1 MNFLEPDQNLGVWL
15 KATLNDLVERTKQGD
30 EAAYET
36 LKDGINVLVHAAE
49 PGYIEEHFGEW
60 ILAYNTLL
68 KQYKNNPDNFVVTQ
82 HNTDQK
88 ESEE

>member
-36 LKDGINVLVHAAE
+36 LKDGINVLVYAAE

-88 ESEE
+88 EPEE

>member
-1 MNFLEPDQNLGVWL
+1 MNFLEPDQNLGAWL

-36 LKDGINVLVHAAE
+36 LKDGVNVLVYAAE

-60 ILAYNTLL
+60 ILAYNNLL

>member
-1 MNFLEPDQNLGVWL
+1 MNFLEPDQNLGAWL

-36 LKDGINVLVHAAE
+36 LKDGINVLVYAAE

-60 ILAYNTLL
+60 ILAYNNLI
-68 KQYKNNPDNFVVTQ
+68 KEYKNNPDNFVVTQ

>member
-1 MNFLEPDQNLGVWL
+1 MNFLEPDQNLGAWL

-30 EAAYET
+30 QAAYET
-36 LKDGINVLVHAAE
+36 LKDGVNVLVYAAE

-60 ILAYNTLL
+60 ILAYNNLI
-68 KQYKNNPDNFVVTQ
+68 KEYKNNPDNFVVTQ

>member
-1 MNFLEPDQNLGVWL
+1 MNFLEPDQNLGAWL

-30 EAAYET
+30 QAAYET
-36 LKDGINVLVHAAE
+36 LKDGVNVLVYAAE

-60 ILAYNTLL
+60 ILAYNNLI
-68 KQYKNNPDNFVVTQ
+68 KEYKNNPDNFVVTQ
-82 HNTDQK
+82 HNTNQQ

>member
-36 LKDGINVLVHAAE
+36 LKDGINVLVYAAE

-82 HNTDQK
+82 HSTDQQ